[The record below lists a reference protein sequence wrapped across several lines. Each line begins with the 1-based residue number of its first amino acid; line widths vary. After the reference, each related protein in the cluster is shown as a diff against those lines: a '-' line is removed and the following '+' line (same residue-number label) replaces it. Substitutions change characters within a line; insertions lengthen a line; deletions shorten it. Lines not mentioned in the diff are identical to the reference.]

1 MSQQNEL
8 ESKTQVSETE
18 VSESV
23 SVSESEGSNEETGTT
38 SVKASEEVSNET
50 SETQD
55 ATTKTSEDS
64 TPESESNRETES
76 IDADTE
82 SSANDDDD
90 DVESDDENDD
100 SEEVDLDLESKSKE
114 ELLDLA
120 LVATQKM
127 TAREAYNRLKA
138 IRPVFNDI
146 LRSEKKAALQEFIEA
161 GNDPSEFV
169 HEDTELRERFKN
181 VFNLAK
187 NARAEE
193 RKRIEEEKLK
203 NFKKKEALLE
213 RLREITETDET
224 EKSLDDVKALQQEWR
239 AIRVV
244 PADKVQELWDSYHFL
259 LDKFYD
265 NHSINIELKELDR
278 KKNLEV
284 KIELCKKV
292 DELSKENSLKKSF
305 ILLNKYQ
312 EEFRNTGPVP
322 REFNQEIWDRFRKA
336 CDTIY
341 EQKRAVFDALEAE
354 RVKNLE
360 LKSVLIEKA
369 ELVAAISPKK
379 TKDWKAKTEELD
391 ALMAEWK
398 KIGPVPKSKSDETW
412 KKFRKA
418 FNSFYDNKSA
428 FFKEINKERKAN
440 LILKEDI
447 CKRAEEIKSTDDF
460 KLGTS
465 ELIKLQKEWKE
476 IGPVP
481 DRVSNAIWKRFR
493 AACDEFFAKK
503 EASFADKIKEEEQN
517 LEIKKGLIEKLNTLA
532 NSEEKDVLNQLK
544 AIQKE
549 WNSTGF
555 VPFKVKKKIDADY
568 RKASDSVFT
577 KFKLD
582 RDSLKQ
588 GQMKSHYEN
597 LMQLPSGDKKL
608 KDEAFK
614 LKKKI
619 KFLNDEIATLENN
632 MEFFG
637 RSKGAQKL
645 KDDIAAKI
653 EKTRDQIKRLK
664 SEMKVIKDIS
674 SGQKEASNG

>member
-18 VSESV
+18 VSVSESA
-23 SVSESEGSNEETGTT
+23 SVSESSIENTTNTSTEG
-38 SVKASEEVSNET
+38 SEEVVNEA

-55 ATTKTSEDS
+55 STTKTSEDS
-64 TPESESNRETES
+64 TPESESNQETES
-76 IDADTE
+76 IDAE
-82 SSANDDDD
+82 ASANDDDD
-90 DVESDDENDD
+90 DVDSDEENESDD
-100 SEEVDLDLESKSKE
+100 SAEVDLDLESKSKE

-120 LVATQKM
+120 LEATQKM

-138 IRPVFNDI
+138 IRPVFNDL

-169 HEDTELRERFKN
+169 HEDADLRERFKN
-181 VFNLAK
+181 AFNLAK

-213 RLREITETDET
+213 KLREITETDET

-244 PADKVQELWDSYHFL
+244 PAEKVQELWDSYHFL

-322 REFNQEIWDRFRKA
+322 REFNQEIWDRFRQA

-341 EQKRAVFDALEAE
+341 EQKRAVFEALEAA

-360 LKSVLIEKA
+360 LKTVLIEKA

-391 ALMAEWK
+391 ALMADWK
-398 KIGPVPKSKSDETW
+398 KIGPVPKAKSDETW

-418 FNSFYDNKSA
+418 FNTFYDNKSA
-428 FFKEINKERKAN
+428 FFKEINNERKAN

-493 AACDEFFAKK
+493 SACDEFFARK

-517 LEIKKGLIEKLNTLA
+517 LEVKKGLIEKLKALA
-532 NSEEKDVLNQLK
+532 NSEEKEVLDQLK

-555 VPFKVKKKIDADY
+555 VPFKAKKKVDADY
-568 RKASDSVFT
+568 RKASDAVFA

-608 KDEAFK
+608 KDETFK

-619 KFLNDEIATLENN
+619 KFLNDEIGTLENN

-645 KDDIAAKI
+645 KDEIAAKI
-653 EKTRDQIKRLK
+653 EKTREQIKRLK
-664 SEMKVIKDIS
+664 NEMKVIKDIS